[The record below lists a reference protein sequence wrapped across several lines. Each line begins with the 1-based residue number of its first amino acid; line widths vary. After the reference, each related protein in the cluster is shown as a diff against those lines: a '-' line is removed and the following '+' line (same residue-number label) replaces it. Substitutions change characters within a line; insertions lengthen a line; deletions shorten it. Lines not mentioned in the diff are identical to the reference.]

1 LAQEILK
8 LQGIYKTYSNGVK
21 ALVNVDLD
29 VMQGEIHGLLGE
41 NGAGKTT
48 LMKVIYGIA
57 NKDKGKIFIMG
68 KEVEIRNPRDAIR
81 NGIGMVPPFIN
92 PHPPCLYVGEYLS
105 S

>member
-1 LAQEILK
+1 
-8 LQGIYKTYSNGVK
+8 
-21 ALVNVDLD
+21 
-29 VMQGEIHGLLGE
+29 
-41 NGAGKTT
+41 
-48 LMKVIYGIA
+48 MKVIYGIA